1 MFPMPLTPEICASI
15 DEAVTRESDAL
26 AKLSRDIHQNPEL
39 RFEEHKASGWI
50 AQLLRERGFTVEHG
64 LAGMPTALRARRGDR
79 KGPKVA
85 ILGEYDALPEIG
97 HACGHNLIAASAVG
111 AFLAAASVV
120 DRTGGEVVFLGT
132 PAEEGGGGKVKMI
145 DAGVFEGIAAA
156 MMFHPFDRDIL
167 AHPALASVWL
177 AITFSGSPSHA
188 AAAPHD
194 GKSALQACMDTF
206 RLVDGQRVGFR
217 DGVRV
222 HGYVTNGGQAVNII
236 PEAAACEFSVRA
248 RDVKE
253 LTRVRAIVERCAKA
267 AAMASDV
274 TVQIVARQ
282 GYRDMRNNMTMARR
296 FGEHFTSATG
306 RKMRETDPRVGAG
319 STDMGDVSH
328 VVPSI
333 HPYLAI
339 VDENEA
345 LCHEHRFA
353 EAAASDR
360 GFSTAIA
367 AAKALARTAAELLAD
382 EGLRSRAHEE
392 WRSSEV

>member
-1 MFPMPLTPEICASI
+1 
-15 DEAVTRESDAL
+15 
-26 AKLSRDIHQNPEL
+26 
-39 RFEEHKASGWI
+39 
-50 AQLLRERGFTVEHG
+50 
-64 LAGMPTALRARRGDR
+64 
-79 KGPKVA
+79 
-85 ILGEYDALPEIG
+85 
-97 HACGHNLIAASAVG
+97 
-111 AFLAAASVV
+111 
-120 DRTGGEVVFLGT
+120 
-132 PAEEGGGGKVKMI
+132 
-145 DAGVFEGIAAA
+145 
-156 MMFHPFDRDIL
+156 
-167 AHPALASVWL
+167 
-177 AITFSGSPSHA
+177 
-188 AAAPHD
+188 
-194 GKSALQACMDTF
+194 MDTF